1 MKEPSAKDFMIVAM
15 FFIIIGVAWFSRR
28 TENQLNSAKEE
39 LAVAKAALSDL
50 ERKANPPKG
59 TRTINLRVDDKDR
72 TAWIGAR
79 LQCQAAVL
87 MVENNADGDPS
98 VRFSGCTE

>member
-1 MKEPSAKDFMIVAM
+1 MNTFIMVLGLMLMAGGVIGLFGYSNNLEGKLSA
-15 FFIIIGVAWFSRR
+15 
-28 TENQLNSAKEE
+28 AKEE
-39 LAVAKAALSDL
+39 LAATKATIADL

-72 TAWIGAR
+72 TAWLGAR